1 MEYKKRHK
9 SDHISIS
16 AFTSCISTTLMLVLL
31 GTIVFFIMFAYQFSN
46 TLRENFTVTL
56 LLDDEMSQSETY
68 QLQQHLRA
76 LPCSRL
82 VTYISK
88 ERALKEQSEAL
99 GSDPSEFSEEN
110 PMPASFEIHLNADYV
125 NDDSLAFI
133 LPQFRQNPKI
143 LDVSYPQSLMKSLNS
158 NINKISSIMLVIA
171 LLLTLVS
178 FVLINNTIRLSVYSH
193 RFLIHTM
200 KLVGANWSFIRRPFL
215 VQAVVIGL
223 VSGLLASAILA
234 GGLYAL
240 VNYEPQMLPMLN
252 WNILAVS
259 FGIVFVCGILLTLIC
274 AFFTVSRTLRMKSDK
289 LYRY

>member
-1 MEYKKRHK
+1 MENKKRYQG
-9 SDHISIS
+9 DHISIS

-31 GTIVFFIMFAYQFSN
+31 GTIVFFIMCAYQFSN
-46 TLRENFTVTL
+46 NLRENFTVTL
-56 LLDDEMSQSETY
+56 LLDDEMGQAESY
-68 QLQQHLRA
+68 QLQQQLRT

-125 NDDSLAFI
+125 NDDSLAYI

-215 VQAVVIGL
+215 IQALVIGL
-223 VSGLLASAILA
+223 VSGVMASAILA

-240 VNYEPQMLPMLN
+240 GHYEPQILPMLS
-252 WNILAVS
+252 WHVLTVT
-259 FGIVFVCGILLTLIC
+259 FGIVFICAILLTQIC
-274 AFFTVSRTLRMKSDK
+274 AYFTVSRTLRMKSDK